1 MTFEDQ
7 VPENAND
14 QNDQDE
20 ARPKLLQS
28 TGLGEIIEKMAEEKR
43 RLAETANGDVGIAGE
58 NEIQ

>member
-7 VPENAND
+7 VPDNAND

-28 TGLGEIIEKMAEEKR
+28 TGLCEIIEKMAEEKR
-43 RLAETANGDVGIAGE
+43 RLAETANGEGGISAE
-58 NEIQ
+58 NEIK